1 MTKPSRYRTHAAEAV
16 KLAASATDPDDKALL
31 LKIAQGWL
39 DLAERAS
46 NGIWMRFRAPPP
58 VVRKPNRRRTQA

>member
-1 MTKPSRYRTHAAEAV
+1 MIKPSRYRANAAEAV

-39 DLAERAS
+39 DLTERAS
-46 NGIWMRFRAPPP
+46 HGVSIRLRVPSQ
-58 VVRKPNRRRTQA
+58 VVRKPNQRATQ

>member
-1 MTKPSRYRTHAAEAV
+1 MIKPSRYRANAAEAV

-39 DLAERAS
+39 DLTEHGVSIRLRVPS
-46 NGIWMRFRAPPP
+46 Q
-58 VVRKPNRRRTQA
+58 VVRKPNQRATQ